1 MENTVRMHLITVA
14 TLAVMAFVII
24 GIPYLVGLAIDRLFN
39 TDSSELALEKAFP
52 RDPVATWMIGA
63 VGLSLI
69 GLFGGMIYVM
79 YTDIFT
85 YYTKP

>member
-1 MENTVRMHLITVA
+1 MENTVTMHLATTV
-14 TLAVMAFVII
+14 TLFAMAFVVIGLPYLI
-24 GIPYLVGLAIDRLFN
+24 GIAIDRLFKVIR
-39 TDSSELALEKAFP
+39 TD

-69 GLFGGMIYVM
+69 GIFGGMIYVA